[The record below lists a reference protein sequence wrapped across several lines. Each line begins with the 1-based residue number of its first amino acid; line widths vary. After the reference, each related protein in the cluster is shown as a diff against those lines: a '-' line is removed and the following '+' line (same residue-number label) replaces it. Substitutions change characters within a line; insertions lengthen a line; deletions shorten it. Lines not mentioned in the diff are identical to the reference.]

1 MVWIDLCTNLP
12 IQRYSVLCFGICVPS
27 LFSPSPLCSANFK
40 TKQAQNLRYHK
51 YLDGC
56 HPKSADHLNHL
67 TRFARL
73 SRTSADI
80 WRTPPSPAVGKDLRG
95 IGSKLAPE
103 SCKFLRLYR
112 ILDGISTFKNVPTT
126 RPTAPLHLSFS
137 PPPLR
142 DAAALYVYLYCTDGI
157 LKQD

>member
-1 MVWIDLCTNLP
+1 MPSKVGRSSHKVRTAFQDFS
-12 IQRYSVLCFGICVPS
+12 RYLANAAKS
-27 LFSPSPLCSANFK
+27 L
-40 TKQAQNLRYHK
+40 
-51 YLDGC
+51 
-56 HPKSADHLNHL
+56 
-67 TRFARL
+67 
-73 SRTSADI
+73 
-80 WRTPPSPAVGKDLRG
+80 AVGKDLRG

-112 ILDGISTFKNVPTT
+112 ILDGISSFKIVPTT

-142 DAAALYVYLYCTDGI
+142 DAAAFYVYLYCTDGI